1 MKKLSQEEI
10 TDKLHQD
17 HFPRGPEL
25 ERLSDPLTRHAY
37 AGHAGAVAALRT
49 QPALHP

>member
-1 MKKLSQEEI
+1 MKKLSQAQI

-25 ERLSDPLTRHAY
+25 ERLPEKPTYWHSMTSSGY
-37 AGHAGAVAALRT
+37 WVC
-49 QPALHP
+49 